1 MQLNLHFILNYN
13 YIWICIAILILG
25 IIDTLIKVHQ
35 TMKEDSDIRL
45 FWSKVCDLYDKIG
58 TNSNIENEIQYII
71 SESKY
76 IDKLLTGNSM
86 YSPVFYFVDDIS
98 HRKFNDQDRSLDI
111 IYKYIIQHEKDN
123 KTRRIELWKALLNP
137 IELFCRGIEFLLRF
151 CFAYFLSMIKSDFDY
166 NGKTWRFVVGV
177 ISFISAVLTI
187 LGFFGVTFS
196 YISSYCNL

>member
-1 MQLNLHFILNYN
+1 MLNYN

-98 HRKFNDQDRSLDI
+98 HRKFNDQDRYLDA
-111 IYKYIIQHEKDN
+111 IYKLIIQHEKEN
-123 KTRRIELWKALLNP
+123 KTRRIELCKALLNP

-196 YISSYCNL
+196 SISSYCNL

>member
-1 MQLNLHFILNYN
+1 MLNYN

-45 FWSKVCDLYDKIG
+45 FWNKVCDLYNKIE

-76 IDKLLTGNSM
+76 IDKLLTGNSIC
-86 YSPVFYFVDDIS
+86 SPVFYFVDDIS
-98 HRKFNDQDRSLDI
+98 HRKFDYQDHSLDI

-123 KTRRIELWKALLNP
+123 KTKRIGLWKGMVNP
-137 IELFCRGIEFLLRF
+137 IELFCRGIELPLRY
-151 CFAYFLSMIKSDFDY
+151 CFAYFQRMIKSDFDY
-166 NGKTWRFVVGV
+166 NGKTWRFVVGT

-187 LGFFGVTFS
+187 LGFFDITFNS
-196 YISSYCNL
+196 INSFCNL

>member
-1 MQLNLHFILNYN
+1 MFSCYYILFFIS
-13 YIWICIAILILG
+13 ILFFGVVNVLS
-25 IIDTLIKVHQ
+25 KVYQ
-35 TMKEDSDIRL
+35 TKKEDSNILL
-45 FWSKVCDLYDKIG
+45 FWSTVRDLYAKIK

-76 IDKLLTGNSM
+76 IDKLLTGSSI

-98 HRKFNDQDRSLDI
+98 HRKFNDQDRYLDA
-111 IYKYIIQHEKDN
+111 IYKLIIQHEKEN
-123 KTRRIELWKALLNP
+123 KTRRIELCKAVLNP

-166 NGKTWRFVVGV
+166 NGKTWRFVVGG

-196 YISSYCNL
+196 SISSYCNL

>member
-1 MQLNLHFILNYN
+1 MLNYY

-25 IIDTLIKVHQ
+25 IIDILTKVYQ
-35 TMKEDSDIRL
+35 TKKEDSNILL
-45 FWSKVCDLYDKIG
+45 FWSKVRDLYDKIK

-76 IDKLLTGNSM
+76 IDKLLTGSSI
-86 YSPVFYFVDDIS
+86 YSPVFHFVDDIS
-98 HRKFNDQDRSLDI
+98 HRKFDYQDHSLDT

-123 KTRRIELWKALLNP
+123 KTRRIGLWKALLNP
-137 IELFCRGIEFLLRF
+137 IELFCRGIELLLRY

-166 NGKTWRFVVGV
+166 NGKTWRFVVGT

-187 LGFFGVTFS
+187 LGFFGITFS
-196 YISSYCNL
+196 SINSFCNV

>member
-1 MQLNLHFILNYN
+1 MSCFFIS
-13 YIWICIAILILG
+13 ILFFGVVNVLS
-25 IIDTLIKVHQ
+25 KVYQ
-35 TMKEDSDIRL
+35 TKKEDSNILL
-45 FWSKVCDLYDKIG
+45 FWSTVRDLYAKIK

-76 IDKLLTGNSM
+76 IDKLLTGSSI

-98 HRKFNDQDRSLDI
+98 HRKFNDQDRYLDA
-111 IYKYIIQHEKDN
+111 IYKLIIQHEKEN
-123 KTRRIELWKALLNP
+123 KTRRIELCKAVLNP

-166 NGKTWRFVVGV
+166 NGKTWRFVVGG

-196 YISSYCNL
+196 FISSYCNL

>member
-1 MQLNLHFILNYN
+1 MLNYN

-98 HRKFNDQDRSLDI
+98 HRKFNDQDRYLDA
-111 IYKYIIQHEKDN
+111 IYKLIIQHEKEN
-123 KTRRIELWKALLNP
+123 KTRRIELCKALLNP
-137 IELFCRGIEFLLRF
+137 IELFCRGIEFFLRF

-196 YISSYCNL
+196 SISSYCNL

>member
-1 MQLNLHFILNYN
+1 MLNYN

-98 HRKFNDQDRSLDI
+98 HRKFNDQDRYLDA
-111 IYKYIIQHEKDN
+111 IYKLIIQHEKEN
-123 KTRRIELWKALLNP
+123 KTRRIELCKALLNP
-137 IELFCRGIEFLLRF
+137 IELFCRGIEFILRF

-196 YISSYCNL
+196 SISSYCNL

>member
-1 MQLNLHFILNYN
+1 MFSCYYILFFIS
-13 YIWICIAILILG
+13 ILFFGVVNVLS
-25 IIDTLIKVHQ
+25 KVYQ
-35 TMKEDSDIRL
+35 TKKEDSNILL
-45 FWSKVCDLYDKIG
+45 FWSTVRDLYAKIK

-76 IDKLLTGNSM
+76 IDKLLTGSSI

-98 HRKFNDQDRSLDI
+98 HRKFNDQDRYLDA
-111 IYKYIIQHEKDN
+111 IYKLIIQHEKEN
-123 KTRRIELWKALLNP
+123 KTRRIELCKALLNP

-196 YISSYCNL
+196 SISSYCNL

>member
-1 MQLNLHFILNYN
+1 MFSCYYILFFIS
-13 YIWICIAILILG
+13 ILFFGVVNVLS
-25 IIDTLIKVHQ
+25 KVYQ
-35 TMKEDSDIRL
+35 TKKEDSNILL
-45 FWSKVCDLYDKIG
+45 FWSTVRDLYAKIK

-76 IDKLLTGNSM
+76 IDKLLTGSSI

-98 HRKFNDQDRSLDI
+98 HRKFNDQDRYLDA
-111 IYKYIIQHEKDN
+111 IYKLIIQHEKEN
-123 KTRRIELWKALLNP
+123 KTRRIELCKALLNP

-177 ISFISAVLTI
+177 ISFISVVLTI
-187 LGFFGVTFS
+187 LSFFGVTFS
-196 YISSYCNL
+196 SISSYCNL

>member
-1 MQLNLHFILNYN
+1 MLLYLVFFIS
-13 YIWICIAILILG
+13 ILFFGVVNVLS
-25 IIDTLIKVHQ
+25 KVYQ
-35 TMKEDSDIRL
+35 TKKEDSNILL
-45 FWSKVCDLYDKIG
+45 FWSTVRDLYAKIK

-76 IDKLLTGNSM
+76 IDKLLTGSSI

-98 HRKFNDQDRSLDI
+98 HRKFNDQDRYLDA
-111 IYKYIIQHEKDN
+111 IYKLIIQHEKEN
-123 KTRRIELWKALLNP
+123 KTRRIELCKALLNP

-196 YISSYCNL
+196 SISSYCNL

>member
-1 MQLNLHFILNYN
+1 MLLYLVFYINFIFFGVVNVLS
-13 YIWICIAILILG
+13 
-25 IIDTLIKVHQ
+25 KVYQ
-35 TMKEDSDIRL
+35 TKKEDSNILL
-45 FWSKVCDLYDKIG
+45 FWSTVRDLYAKIK

-76 IDKLLTGNSM
+76 IDKLLTGSSI

-98 HRKFNDQDRSLDI
+98 HRKFNDQDRYLDA
-111 IYKYIIQHEKDN
+111 IYKLIIQHEKEN
-123 KTRRIELWKALLNP
+123 KTRRIELCKALLNP

-196 YISSYCNL
+196 SISSYCNL

>member
-1 MQLNLHFILNYN
+1 MFSCYYILFFIS
-13 YIWICIAILILG
+13 ILFFGVVDVLS
-25 IIDTLIKVHQ
+25 KVYQ
-35 TMKEDSDIRL
+35 TKKEDSNILL
-45 FWSKVCDLYDKIG
+45 FWSTVRDLYAKIK

-76 IDKLLTGNSM
+76 IDKLLTGSSI

-98 HRKFNDQDRSLDI
+98 HRKFNDQDRYLDA
-111 IYKYIIQHEKDN
+111 IYKLIIQHEKEN
-123 KTRRIELWKALLNP
+123 KTRRIELCKALLNP

-166 NGKTWRFVVGV
+166 NGKTWRFVVGG

-196 YISSYCNL
+196 SISSYCNL

>member
-1 MQLNLHFILNYN
+1 MPNYY

-25 IIDTLIKVHQ
+25 VIDILTKVYQ
-35 TMKEDSDIRL
+35 TKKKDSNILL
-45 FWSKVCDLYDKIG
+45 FWNTVRDLYDKIK
-58 TNSNIENEIQYII
+58 TNSNIEYEIQYII

-76 IDKLLTGNSM
+76 IDKLLTGSSI
-86 YSPVFYFVDDIS
+86 YSPVFHFVDDIS
-98 HRKFNDQDRSLDI
+98 HRKFDYQDHSLDI

-137 IELFCRGIEFLLRF
+137 IELFCRGIELLLRF

-166 NGKTWRFVVGV
+166 NGKTWKFVVGA

-187 LGFFGVTFS
+187 LGFFGITFGS
-196 YISSYCNL
+196 INSFCNL

>member
-1 MQLNLHFILNYN
+1 LLLYLVFFIS
-13 YIWICIAILILG
+13 ILFFGVVNVLS
-25 IIDTLIKVHQ
+25 KVYQ
-35 TMKEDSDIRL
+35 TKKEDSNILL
-45 FWSKVCDLYDKIG
+45 FWSTVRDLYAKIK

-76 IDKLLTGNSM
+76 IDKLLTGSSI

-98 HRKFNDQDRSLDI
+98 HRKFNDQDRYLDA
-111 IYKYIIQHEKDN
+111 IYKLIIQHEKEN
-123 KTRRIELWKALLNP
+123 KTRRIELCKALLNP

-196 YISSYCNL
+196 SISSYCNL

>member
-1 MQLNLHFILNYN
+1 MPNYY

-25 IIDTLIKVHQ
+25 VIDILTKVYQ
-35 TMKEDSDIRL
+35 TKKEDSNILL
-45 FWSKVCDLYDKIG
+45 FWNTVRDLYDKIK
-58 TNSNIENEIQYII
+58 TNSNIEYEIQYII

-76 IDKLLTGNSM
+76 IDKLLTGSSI

-98 HRKFNDQDRSLDI
+98 HRKFNDQDRYLDA
-111 IYKYIIQHEKDN
+111 IYKLIIQHEKDN
-123 KTRRIELWKALLNP
+123 KTRRIELCKALLNP

-196 YISSYCNL
+196 SISSYCNL

>member
-1 MQLNLHFILNYN
+1 MLNYN

-45 FWSKVCDLYDKIG
+45 FWNKVCDLYNKIE

-76 IDKLLTGNSM
+76 IDKLLTGNSIC
-86 YSPVFYFVDDIS
+86 SPVFYFVDDIS
-98 HRKFNDQDRSLDI
+98 HRKFDYQDHSLDI

-123 KTRRIELWKALLNP
+123 KTKRIGLWEGMVNP
-137 IELFCRGIEFLLRF
+137 IELFCRGIELPLRY
-151 CFAYFLSMIKSDFDY
+151 CFAYFQRMIKSDFDY
-166 NGKTWRFVVGV
+166 NGKTWRFVVGT

-187 LGFFGVTFS
+187 LGFFGITFNS
-196 YISSYCNL
+196 INSFCNL

>member
-1 MQLNLHFILNYN
+1 MFSCYYILFFIS
-13 YIWICIAILILG
+13 ILFFCVVNVLS
-25 IIDTLIKVHQ
+25 KVYQ
-35 TMKEDSDIRL
+35 TKKEDSNILL
-45 FWSKVCDLYDKIG
+45 FWSTVRDLYAKIK

-76 IDKLLTGNSM
+76 IDKLLTGSSI

-98 HRKFNDQDRSLDI
+98 HRKFNDQDRYLDA
-111 IYKYIIQHEKDN
+111 IYKLIIQHEKEN
-123 KTRRIELWKALLNP
+123 KTRRIELCKALLNP

-196 YISSYCNL
+196 SISSYCNL

>member
-1 MQLNLHFILNYN
+1 MLNYN

-98 HRKFNDQDRSLDI
+98 HRKFNDQDRFLDA
-111 IYKYIIQHEKDN
+111 IYKLIIQHEKEN
-123 KTRRIELWKALLNP
+123 KTRRIELCKALLNP

-187 LGFFGVTFS
+187 LGFFGVTFNS
-196 YISSYCNL
+196 ISSYCNL